1 MILLDT
7 DVCIAFLNG
16 KEPTLQRLFSTA
28 GDELRLCAVVKAELN
43 FGARSSE
50 KVSENLLRLRPFF
63 AAIDSLDFDDAA
75 AEQYWVIRAQ
85 LKRAGTPIGPNDLLI
100 ASIALA
106 HDASLAT
113 RNVREFAR
121 VPALRLEPI

>member
-16 KEPTLQRLFSTA
+16 
-28 GDELRLCAVVKAELN
+28 GDPSLRRAFGAWGDKLRLCSVVKAELY
-43 FGARSSE
+43 FGARSGAR
-50 KVSENLLRLRPFF
+50 VNENLLRLAAFF
-63 AAIDSLDFDDAA
+63 REIVSLDFDDAA
-75 AEQYWVIRAQ
+75 AQHYGVIRAQ
-85 LKRAGTPIGPNDLLI
+85 LKKAGTPIGPNDLMI

-113 RNVREFAR
+113 RNLREFVR
-121 VPALRLEPI
+121 VPALRLETI

>member
-16 KEPTLQRLFSTA
+16 KEPALQRLFRTA
-28 GDELRLCAVVKAELN
+28 SAELRLCSVVKAELN
-43 FGARSSE
+43 FGARSSA
-50 KVSENLLRLRPFF
+50 KVDENLLRLRPFF
-63 AAIDSLDFDDAA
+63 EAIDSLDFDGAA
-75 AEQYWVIRAQ
+75 AEQYGLIRAQ
-85 LKRAGTPIGPNDLLI
+85 LKRAGTPIGPNELLI

-113 RNVREFAR
+113 RNVREFTR
-121 VPALRLEPI
+121 VPALRLEAI